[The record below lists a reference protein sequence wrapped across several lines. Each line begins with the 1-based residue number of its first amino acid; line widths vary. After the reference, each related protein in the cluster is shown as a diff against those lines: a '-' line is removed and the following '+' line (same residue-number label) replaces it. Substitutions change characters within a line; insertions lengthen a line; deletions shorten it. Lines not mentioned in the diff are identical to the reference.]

1 MSPDKHRIESARTR
15 IILTG
20 LVSLAS
26 TTGAWSAEPPRLGK
40 APVKQVTAAL
50 SLEEKA
56 ALVVG
61 EGMWLPPM
69 FNPDGTEMKFPENSP
84 LAHQPRS
91 ESFKLVLGAAGTTY
105 AVPRLGIGTSV
116 LCDGPAGLRI
126 SATRPGESDA
136 AFRNDVD

>member
-26 TTGAWSAEPPRLGK
+26 TTSAWSAEPPRLGK
-40 APVKQVTAAL
+40 ATVKQVTAAL
-50 SLEEKA
+50 TLEEKA

-69 FNPDGTEMKFPENSP
+69 FNADGTEM
-84 LAHQPRS
+84 
-91 ESFKLVLGAAGTTY
+91 
-105 AVPRLGIGTSV
+105 
-116 LCDGPAGLRI
+116 
-126 SATRPGESDA
+126 
-136 AFRNDVD
+136 